1 MKPKQTTTTSGEQ
14 TVLTRA
20 APKSESL
27 RTTVPMSI
35 VRYLKLKE
43 KDRLNWEL
51 EAKDNKLLVI
61 VRSSTTNKS

>member
-1 MKPKQTTTTSGEQ
+1 MKPKQTTTTTSGEQ
-14 TVLTRA
+14 TVLTKA

-43 KDRLNWEL
+43 GDRLTWEL
-51 EAKDNKLLVI
+51 EAKDNKLQVI
-61 VRSSTTNKS
+61 VSSSITNK

>member
-1 MKPKQTTTTSGEQ
+1 MKTKQTTTTAGEQ
-14 TVLTRA
+14 TVLTKA
-20 APKSESL
+20 ASKSESL

-43 KDRLNWEL
+43 GDRLNWEL

-61 VRSSTTNKS
+61 VSSNSTTSK